1 MKMKLIYPLIAGII
15 LLTSSCKKDWLDAKS
30 DISTIVPQTLEDM
43 KLLLN
48 NSVLNTNYTAI
59 GEASCDD
66 IVVSNS
72 VFSSLPLLDRN
83 IYSWQPEIFVGT
95 TQVLQWNNCYN
106 QVFIS
111 NVVLEGLEK
120 LKVNTI
126 RQAEWNNIRGQAL
139 FHRAK
144 AFYDLHIIFSKPYSL
159 QTAANDPGIS
169 IRLSSDINTKTV
181 RSSVQEGYEQIKND
195 LKEAVNLLYPLP
207 KTGTDPSKVAAL
219 ALLARVSLSMG
230 EYDEALTYSGQSLN
244 LFSTLIDYNSINP
257 AAANSFAAFNPETS
271 YYAIQAL
278 ITVLANANISRE
290 LINTYSN
297 NDLRKSV
304 FFKLNTDGTYSF
316 KGSYTGSVLP
326 FGGISTNE
334 LYLIQAECHA
344 RKGNTAE
351 AMKPL
356 NTLLVKRFKTGT
368 FIPLTASSA
377 EAALNI
383 ILKERRK
390 ELVYRGMRWQD
401 LRRLNLEARFATEL
415 SRVINGQTY
424 LLAANDSRYVFP
436 IPNYIIAA
444 TGIAQNPR

>member
-1 MKMKLIYPLIAGII
+1 MKKRIYPLIAGII
-15 LLTSSCKKDWLDAKS
+15 LLTSACKKDWLDAKS
-30 DISTIVPQTLEDM
+30 DSSTIVPQTLEDM

-59 GEASCDD
+59 GEASSDD
-66 IVVSNS
+66 IIVSNS
-72 VFSSLPLLDRN
+72 VFNSLPLLDRN

-106 QVFIS
+106 QIFIS

-120 LKVNTI
+120 LKLNAS
-126 RQAEWNNIRGQAL
+126 RQAEWNNTRGQAL

-144 AFYDLHIIFSKPYSL
+144 AFYDLHIVFSRPYSL

-169 IRLSSDINTKTV
+169 IRLNSDINTKTV
-181 RSSVQEGYEQIKND
+181 RSSVQEGYNQIKSD

-207 KTGTDPSKVAAL
+207 KIGTDPSKASAL
-219 ALLARVSLSMG
+219 ALLARLGLSMG
-230 EYDEALTYSGQSLN
+230 EFDDALTYSGQSLS
-244 LFSTLIDYNSINP
+244 LFNTLIDYNNINP
-257 AAANSFAAFNPETS
+257 ASANSFTTFNQETS

-278 ITVLANANISRE
+278 ITVLVNANINPE
-290 LINTYSN
+290 LINTYSS

-304 FFKLNTDGTYSF
+304 FFKLNTNGTYTF
-316 KGSYTGSVLP
+316 KGSYTGSILP
-326 FGGISTNE
+326 FGGFSSNE
-334 LYLIQAECHA
+334 LYLIQAECYA
-344 RKGNTAE
+344 RKGNTVD
-351 AMKPL
+351 AMKSL

-377 EAALNI
+377 EAALGI
-383 ILKERRK
+383 VLKERQK

-401 LRRLNLEARFATEL
+401 LRRLNLEPKFATDL

-424 LLAANDSRYVFP
+424 VLPANDSRYVFP
-436 IPNYIIAA
+436 IPNYIIDA
-444 TGIAQNPR
+444 TGISQNPR